1 MKVKSHKT
9 KAAKVAENTAK
20 SAAPL
25 DRKRERRELKLAE
38 LHAAPWNARPDIT
51 PESVAD
57 LVKSISTLGLI
68 QPIVV
73 TERADGEYLIIAGH
87 RRAAACREAGF
98 ETVPCDVMINVTE
111 ADARRMT
118 FIENLQRADVDPLME
133 SDLVAQLL
141 ADGMTQAEIVAE
153 TGRGERWVARRANLR
168 SLSKE
173 WREVASK
180 YNITV
185 DALEHVA
192 AYPADIQKSACKDCD
207 FYCGNLHTWHDFH
220 YIFNR
225 HSCELDDVPFQR
237 TVCTNCPN
245 NSACAPLLF
254 ADDGDKREKYGHC
267 LDAKCYAKHW
277 REAVERV
284 IAKAN
289 ADGATVRTVKERYRV
304 PRYWDAVKKRDETH
318 CVLYTWNNTG
328 VPEYCWGVKEEKSKS
343 GSGPNTPLAATAD
356 ERRAKR
362 EENKAIRAV
371 AEWCARDG
379 NLANSLFSAMW
390 NDEVSYMVA
399 VQYAFSGLDAYNF
412 AGCTPSIHDI
422 LRAKLLDI
430 SGNMYMTVEM
440 NKAWARATADE
451 IIRQMGPTRYCA
463 IYNAQLVLAMFASAR
478 DDLPGVAIKLLPPS
492 VRDKMRNIKI
502 VQRDNNEDPDDDDD
516 DCLDEAEIGGAE

>member
-1 MKVKSHKT
+1 MKVKRHKT
-9 KAAKVAENTAK
+9 KTAKVAENTAK

-25 DRKRERRELKLAE
+25 DRKRERRELRLAE

-73 TERADGEYLIIAGH
+73 TERGDGEYLIIAGH

-98 ETVPCDVMINVTE
+98 EAVPCDVMINVTE

-173 WREVASK
+173 WREAAAK
-180 YNITV
+180 YKITV
-185 DALEHVA
+185 DALERVA
-192 AYPADIQKSACKDCD
+192 AYPADIQKSAYKDCG
-207 FYCGNLHTWHDFH
+207 FYGDELCGWNDIK

-225 HSCELDDVPFQR
+225 HSCNLNDVPFGR
-237 TVCTNCPN
+237 TVCTNCPK

-254 ADDGDKREKYGHC
+254 ADEGDGQAKYGQC
-267 LDAKCYAKHW
+267 LDSKCYAKRW
-277 REAVERV
+277 NEAVERI
-284 IAKAN
+284 IAKAK
-289 ADGATVRTVKERYRV
+289 ADGATVRKVKEKWDV
-304 PRYWDAVKKRDETH
+304 PVYWNVAKKRDDTH
-318 CVLYTWNNTG
+318 CVLYTWNKTG
-328 VPEYCWGVKEEKSKS
+328 LPEYCWGAKGKESESDKGNVTSA
-343 GSGPNTPLAATAD
+343 AATAD

-371 AEWCARDG
+371 AEWCARDS
-379 NLANSLFSAMW
+379 NLANSLLSAMW

-399 VQYAFSGLDAYNF
+399 VQYAFSGLSSYNF

-422 LRAKLLDI
+422 LRAKLLDC
-430 SGNMYMTVEM
+430 SGCMCHTVEENM
-440 NKAWARATADE
+440 AWARATADE

-502 VQRDNNEDPDDDDD
+502 VQRDNNEEPDDD
-516 DCLDEAEIGGAE
+516 DCLDEAEIGGEG